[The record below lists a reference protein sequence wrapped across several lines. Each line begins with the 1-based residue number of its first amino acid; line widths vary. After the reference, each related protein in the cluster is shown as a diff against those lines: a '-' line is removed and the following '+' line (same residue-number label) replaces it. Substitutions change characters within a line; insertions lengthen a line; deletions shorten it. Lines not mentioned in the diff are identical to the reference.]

1 MSFADEYERRTNDML
16 TYLATTERPFVKHY
30 GQCSE
35 TDAEAED
42 YENCIVTP
50 RDSAACELALRGD
63 DPPWLRMFAT
73 VAYAFALETAETTID
88 VDSDDGTVRETRS
101 AQLIMEGICGVLL
114 PSGLIDLMY
123 GGTEDE
129 IIEFLKKNE
138 REHAAKRRY
147 RRLAAKQRRAKLAH
161 ELYKPGGIMAKR
173 LQARQAPGAFKTPL

>member
-1 MSFADEYERRTNDML
+1 MSFADEYERRTNAML
-16 TYLATTERPFVKHY
+16 AYLATTERPFEKDY

-35 TDAEAED
+35 ADAD
-42 YENCIVTP
+42 CIVTP

-63 DPPWLRMFAT
+63 DTPWRRMFAA

-101 AQLIMEGICGVLL
+101 AQLIMDDICGVLL

-129 IIEFLKKNE
+129 IIEFLKKSE

-147 RRLAAKQRRAKLAH
+147 RHLAAKQRRAKLADK
-161 ELYKPGGIMAKR
+161 LYKPGGIMAKR
-173 LQARQAPGAFKTPL
+173 VQSRQAPGAFKAPL